1 MLDYHKTGAAHGQSF
16 VQVELNGAKECPYET
31 ILSDSLRTKP
41 SSFCLEI
48 EELVTVG
55 HSHCEPEYCV
65 LAAIFVS
72 SNEPTGT
79 TSIFG
84 ENLFLFSFYSYL
96 NSVIDN
102 PQVSYICVCVCARA
116 RACVCIA

>member
-48 EELVTVG
+48 EGLVTVG

-84 ENLFLFSFYSYL
+84 EKKRFFFFSFL
-96 NSVIDN
+96 NSVSEN
-102 PQVSYICVCVCARA
+102 LQVSYICVCVCARA
-116 RACVCIA
+116 RACV